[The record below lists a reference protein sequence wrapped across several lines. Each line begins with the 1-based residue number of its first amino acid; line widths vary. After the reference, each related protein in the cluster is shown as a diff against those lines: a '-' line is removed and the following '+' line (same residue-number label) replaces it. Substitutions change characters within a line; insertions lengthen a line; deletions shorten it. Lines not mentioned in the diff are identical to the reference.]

1 MLNWSTIY
9 KNIHLANFTNRSS
22 SDARPLEG
30 TFYMTAL
37 SETGINR
44 NAKMSRGEKAKISV
58 AGGRLLWML
67 VPLTKCPWPQGWEAN
82 KNDLMNLHKSK
93 HIYFSCRV
101 FFLGHDY
108 HKWKWLK
115 PGAHNTRPHTVT
127 AGYIYT
133 MCKSP
138 STNLY
143 VFYAYTNILLL
154 RITKCGHLLLL
165 M

>member
-58 AGGRLLWML
+58 ADGRLL
-67 VPLTKCPWPQGWEAN
+67 
-82 KNDLMNLHKSK
+82 
-93 HIYFSCRV
+93 
-101 FFLGHDY
+101 
-108 HKWKWLK
+108 
-115 PGAHNTRPHTVT
+115 
-127 AGYIYT
+127 
-133 MCKSP
+133 
-138 STNLY
+138 
-143 VFYAYTNILLL
+143 
-154 RITKCGHLLLL
+154 
-165 M
+165 